1 MRHTTR
7 LKEILEMRGAAV
19 FPGAAN
25 SLTAR
30 IISDL
35 GFDAVYVTGAGIANM
50 YLGVPDLGLVSLK
63 ELVDHVG
70 AMRNV
75 VDVPLL
81 VDADTGFG
89 NAINVV
95 RTVQQLENAGA
106 SGIQL
111 EDQTFPKRCG
121 HFEGK
126 EVVEN
131 DEMIQKI
138 KAAVDHRRD
147 SDFVIVARTDA
158 RATHGLDAAIMRAQ
172 GYIEAGADATFVE
185 APLDRD
191 EVARIARELPAPQI
205 ANMVF
210 GGRTPPVDQKDLA
223 TMGFAGVLYAN
234 AALQAAIHGI
244 REVLGEL
251 KRSGSL
257 DAVEDRIAS
266 FKERQ
271 RLVGMDAF
279 GMLEKRYAS
288 RSGHD
293 SAAQA

>member
-158 RATHGLDAAIMRAQ
+158 RATHGLDAAITRAQ

-191 EVARIARELPAPQI
+191 EVTRIARELPAPQI

-279 GMLEKRYAS
+279 GMLEQRYAS

>member
-19 FPGAAN
+19 LPGAAN

-126 EVVEN
+126 EVVDN

-251 KRSGSL
+251 RRSGNL

-271 RLVGMDAF
+271 RLVGMDVF
-279 GMLEKRYAS
+279 DMLEQRYAS
-288 RSGHD
+288 RSGRD